1 MKHLLAVW
9 DSLHKGTKN
18 AIQLVSRVIMF
29 AVSSFCPVVH
39 CKVAMQ
45 ARVNE

>member
-1 MKHLLAVW
+1 
-9 DSLHKGTKN
+9 
-18 AIQLVSRVIMF
+18 MF